1 MCVGFFAGATYLRFT
16 VLMSPK
22 KDEAAVHCCDPNLSA
37 LVMFGVFGLSRSISL
52 AVYCLSLYKV
62 SLLGSWFGSSKGS
75 RVARIQIQFYFCT
88 NLQTFDMKE
97 KASSIQW
104 LLPLNCNS

>member
-16 VLMSPK
+16 VVMSPE

-62 SLLGSWFGSSKGS
+62 KGGKFLKKLWCCVGGSIT
-75 RVARIQIQFYFCT
+75 R
-88 NLQTFDMKE
+88 
-97 KASSIQW
+97 
-104 LLPLNCNS
+104 

>member
-1 MCVGFFAGATYLRFT
+1 MCVGSFAGATYLRFT

-52 AVYCLSLYKV
+52 AVYCLSLHKV
-62 SLLGSWFGSSKGS
+62 SLLGSWFGSSMDS
-75 RVARIQIQFYFCT
+75 RVARIQIQFYFCS
-88 NLQTFDMKE
+88 NLRTFDKGE
-97 KASSIQW
+97 SVIYTLASSIE
-104 LLPLNCNS
+104 